1 MTVGVIL
8 KRQCL
13 SRLEFT
19 RGRWARTNITES
31 ATSSTRMERSTEDT
45 SRTAEDREQESDY
58 FLQKPYTEVTG
69 MLISPMEMAYSSL
82 ATERSLRPG
91 LIMER
96 SSQATREWRF
106 FWITVITTKVRF
118 STTGDMDMESAGTP
132 MEIFTRASGTK
143 TSVLVVVNWDN

>member
-1 MTVGVIL
+1 
-8 KRQCL
+8 
-13 SRLEFT
+13 
-19 RGRWARTNITES
+19 
-31 ATSSTRMERSTEDT
+31 MERSTEET

-96 SSQATREWRF
+96 SSQATRE
-106 FWITVITTKVRF
+106 
-118 STTGDMDMESAGTP
+118 
-132 MEIFTRASGTK
+132 
-143 TSVLVVVNWDN
+143 